1 MQKTQPAFSLL
12 LYSFLL
18 HMQYNKPMLHQLP
31 TLCTIFHQKFTT
43 GRAFEVVFASHYKPL

>member
-43 GRAFEVVFASHYKPL
+43 GHAFEVVFASHYKPL